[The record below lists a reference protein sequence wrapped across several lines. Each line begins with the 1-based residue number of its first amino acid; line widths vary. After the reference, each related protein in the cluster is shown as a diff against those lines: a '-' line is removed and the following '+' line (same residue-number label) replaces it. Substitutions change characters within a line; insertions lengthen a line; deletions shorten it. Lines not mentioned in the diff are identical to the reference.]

1 LWERALEKLNV
12 VGSSSSWKNES
23 GVGWS
28 NLGVV
33 NGVVSGV
40 MGGTVVDCSVIS
52 FADKLTAVM
61 ASDVIG
67 FFFFFVV
74 VDDLDKLD
82 AASRV
87 SRLTLGTLKR
97 VMPSGQFYYSWL
109 LSGE

>member
-1 LWERALEKLNV
+1 MWVRALEKLNV
-12 VGSSSSWKNES
+12 VGSSSRWKNES

-33 NGVVSGV
+33 HGVVSGV
-40 MGGTVVDCSVIS
+40 VGGTAFDCSVIS
-52 FADKLTAVM
+52 ERSTEVM

-74 VDDLDKLD
+74 DDLDTLD
-82 AASRV
+82 AANRV
-87 SRLTLGTLKR
+87 SRLTLGTLNR
-97 VMPSGQFYYSWL
+97 VMPNGEFHYPWL